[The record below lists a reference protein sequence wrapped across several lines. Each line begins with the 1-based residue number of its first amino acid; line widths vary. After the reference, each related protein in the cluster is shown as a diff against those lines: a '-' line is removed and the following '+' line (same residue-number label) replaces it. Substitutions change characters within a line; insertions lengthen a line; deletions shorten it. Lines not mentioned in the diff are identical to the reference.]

1 MYLYWYEPTL
11 VTICDQAGREM
22 YTAEQ
27 DQAEVPRVPLEITR
41 LSKFPFGVEEDTE
54 GALETVLI
62 YLPVQARAWTL
73 YETFIEHASWMFC
86 PLKREE
92 MVEEI
97 ITPIYKAM
105 KERQTSGSKA
115 IQSISPHKL
124 AVLFLLFAIG
134 ALVDLTQEACEF
146 LRCSM
151 NTSSSFAI
159 YIR

>member
-1 MYLYWYEPTL
+1 
-11 VTICDQAGREM
+11 
-22 YTAEQ
+22 
-27 DQAEVPRVPLEITR
+27 
-41 LSKFPFGVEEDTE
+41 
-54 GALETVLI
+54 
-62 YLPVQARAWTL
+62 
-73 YETFIEHASWMFC
+73 MFC

-105 KERQTSGSKA
+105 KERETSGSKA

-124 AVLFLLFAIG
+124 AVLFLLFAID

-151 NTSSSFAI
+151 NTSSYFAI